1 MIRAACVAAPPEF
14 GYADNMLIA
23 VLAGIAIAVV
33 AAVLAKR
40 AAAAE
45 ATRVADR
52 AVDEARAES
61 AALIKAA
68 RFEAAGHERAMET
81 AARAEVLDARTTAD
95 DALAGAEAAAERRA
109 EALSRAQDELET
121 LEDALSQREAQV
133 AAVQREAQSRRDRA
147 QGVQRD
153 AERKLAS
160 ARGDL
165 ETRAGVGATDLI
177 AQMSRAWLEEAR
189 ARAAAAIRAIDA
201 TASDPAHDREASR
214 VMEIAAAR
222 YHHHYLTER
231 SASNL
236 RVGADL
242 VAVLLDHGAAMH
254 GALERVAGVQL
265 QVNDEQDAVR
275 LDGLDGVGKEMVRR
289 ALNKLLKKPETIDDA
304 RKDPDAWATRAREH
318 LNQEIRALGKRA
330 FQTLGLQKAHP
341 EIVELVGA
349 LNFRTSYTQNQWW
362 HALEASYLAGMMA
375 AELGLD
381 EKLARR
387 ATLMHDIGK
396 ALTHKI
402 EGSHAVIGADIARR
416 LGESE
421 TVANAIGAH
430 HADEPCNS
438 VYAYL
443 VAASDAMSGARPGAR
458 RELAEG
464 FTAKIEDLERIGLAR
479 RGVAF
484 AHAVHGGRELRVYVR
499 ERDVDDLGV
508 VELSTDIA
516 NQIAEEMTFPGQ
528 IKVTVIR
535 AFEATATAN

>member
-1 MIRAACVAAPPEF
+1 MW
-14 GYADNMLIA
+14 IA
-23 VLAGIAIAVV
+23 VLAGLVIAVV
-33 AAVLAKR
+33 TAVLAAR

-45 ATRVADR
+45 AARATRR
-52 AVDEARAES
+52 AIEEARAES
-61 AALIKAA
+61 AALLKAA
-68 RFEAAGHERAMET
+68 RLEAAASERAMET
-81 AARAEVLDARTTAD
+81 AARSEVLEARTAAED
-95 DALAGAEAAAERRA
+95 ELARAESQVDRRGEALARA
-109 EALSRAQDELET
+109 ESELAVLDDT
-121 LEDALSQREAQV
+121 LEQRDAQV
-133 AAVQREAQSRRDRA
+133 TATQRDVQSRRDRA
-147 QGVQRD
+147 QGIERD
-153 AERKLAS
+153 AERKIAG
-160 ARGDL
+160 ARAEL
-165 ETRAGVGATDLI
+165 ETRAGVRGGELI
-177 AQMSRAWLEEAR
+177 AQMSQAWRDEAR
-189 ARAAAAIRAIDA
+189 ARAAEAVRAIDA
-201 TASDPAHDREASR
+201 TAADPAHDREARR
-214 VMEIAAAR
+214 VMEIAATR
-222 YHHHYLTER
+222 YQHHYLTER

-236 RVGADL
+236 RVGPEIVALLLDNG
-242 VAVLLDHGAAMH
+242 AVLHGAI
-254 GALERVAGVQL
+254 ERVAGVQL
-265 QVNDEQDAVR
+265 QVNDEKDAIR
-275 LDGLDGVGKEMVRR
+275 LDGLDGVGKEFVRR
-289 ALNKLLKKPETIDDA
+289 VINKFMKKPESIDDA
-304 RKDPDAWATRAREH
+304 RKDPQGWATRGREH

-330 FQTLGLQKAHP
+330 FQTLGIQKAHP

-362 HALEASYLAGMMA
+362 HAVEASYLAGMMA

-416 LGESE
+416 LGEPE
-421 TVANAIGAH
+421 VVANAIGAH

-479 RGVAF
+479 RGVSH

-499 ERDVDDLGV
+499 ERDVDDLTV
-508 VELSTDIA
+508 VEMSTDIA
-516 NQIAEEMTFPGQ
+516 QQISEEMTFPGQ

-535 AFEATATAN
+535 AFEAAATAN

>member
-1 MIRAACVAAPPEF
+1 
-14 GYADNMLIA
+14 MLIA
-23 VLAGIAIAVV
+23 VLAGLVI
-33 AAVLAKR
+33 AAVTAMLAAR

-45 ATRVADR
+45 AAR
-52 AVDEARAES
+52 AARRAIDEARAES
-61 AALIKAA
+61 AALVKAA
-68 RFEAAGHERAMET
+68 RLEAAAHERAMET
-81 AARAEVLDARTTAD
+81 AARAEVLEARTTAD
-95 DALAGAEAAAERRA
+95 DALARSETLADRRREALARA
-109 EALSRAQDELET
+109 EGELGAVGDG
-121 LEDALSQREAQV
+121 LEQRDAQV
-133 AAVQREAQSRRDRA
+133 AATQGEVQSRRDRA
-147 QGVQRD
+147 QGIERD

-160 ARGDL
+160 ARTEL
-165 ETRAGVGATDLI
+165 ETRAGVRGAELS
-177 AQMSRAWLEEAR
+177 AQMSQAWLDEAR
-189 ARAAAAIRAIDA
+189 ARAAAAVRAIDA
-201 TASDPAHDREASR
+201 TAADPSHDREARR
-214 VMEIAAAR
+214 VMEIAATR
-222 YHHHYLTER
+222 YQHHYLTER

-236 RVGADL
+236 RIGPEL
-242 VAVLLDHGAAMH
+242 VAVLLDRGAALH

-265 QVNDEQDAVR
+265 QVNDEKDAIR
-275 LDGLDGVGKEMVRR
+275 LDGLDGVGKELVRR
-289 ALNKLLKKPETIDDA
+289 AINKLLKKPETIEDA
-304 RKDPDAWATRAREH
+304 RKDPEGWATRGREH

-330 FQTLGLQKAHP
+330 FQTLGIQKAHP

-362 HALEASYLAGMMA
+362 HAVEASYLAGMMA

-416 LGESE
+416 LGEPE
-421 TVANAIGAH
+421 LVANAIGAH

-479 RGVAF
+479 RGVAS

-499 ERDVDDLGV
+499 ERDVDDLTV
-508 VELSTDIA
+508 VEMSTDIA
-516 NQIAEEMTFPGQ
+516 HQIAEEMTFPGQ

>member
-1 MIRAACVAAPPEF
+1 
-14 GYADNMLIA
+14 MLTA
-23 VLAGIAIAVV
+23 VLAGLAIAVV
-33 AAVLAKR
+33 TAILAAR

-45 ATRVADR
+45 AARTARR
-52 AVDEARAES
+52 AIDEARAES
-61 AALIKAA
+61 AALVKAA
-68 RFEAAGHERAMET
+68 RLEAAAHERVMET
-81 AARAEVLDARTTAD
+81 AARAEVLEARTAAD
-95 DALAGAEAAAERRA
+95 DVIARA
-109 EALSRAQDELET
+109 EAIVDRRGEALARIESELGVLADTIEQRDAQLT
-121 LEDALSQREAQV
+121 ATQREV
-133 AAVQREAQSRRDRA
+133 QSRRDRA
-147 QGVQRD
+147 QGIERD
-153 AERKLAS
+153 AEHKTAS
-160 ARGDL
+160 AREEL
-165 ETRAGVGATDLI
+165 ETRAGVRGAELI
-177 AQMSRAWLEEAR
+177 AQMSHAWLDEAR
-189 ARAAAAIRAIDA
+189 GRAAAAIRAIDA
-201 TASDPAHDREASR
+201 TAADPAHDREARR
-214 VMEIAAAR
+214 VMEVAASR
-222 YHHHYLTER
+222 YQHHYLTER

-236 RVGADL
+236 RIGSEL
-242 VAVLLDHGAAMH
+242 VALLLDNGAALH

-265 QVNDEQDAVR
+265 QVNDEKDAIR
-275 LDGLDGVGKEMVRR
+275 LDGLDGVGKELVRR
-289 ALNKLLKKPETIDDA
+289 AIHKFMKKPELIDEA
-304 RKDPDAWATRAREH
+304 RKDPEGWAMRGREH

-330 FQTLGLQKAHP
+330 FQTLGIQKAHP

-362 HALEASYLAGMMA
+362 HAVEASYLAGMMA

-416 LGESE
+416 LGEPE
-421 TVANAIGAH
+421 VVANAIGAH

-479 RGVAF
+479 RGVAS
-484 AHAVHGGRELRVYVR
+484 AHAVHGGRELRIYVR
-499 ERDVDDLGV
+499 EREVDDLTV
-508 VELSTDIA
+508 VEMSTDIA
-516 NQIAEEMTFPGQ
+516 RQIAEEMTFPGQ

-535 AFEATATAN
+535 AFEATASAN

>member
-1 MIRAACVAAPPEF
+1 
-14 GYADNMLIA
+14 MLRGMWIA
-23 VLAGIAIAVV
+23 VLAGVVIAVV
-33 AAVLAKR
+33 TAVIARR

-45 ATRVADR
+45 AARVAR
-52 AVDEARAES
+52 KAVDEA
-61 AALIKAA
+61 
-68 RFEAAGHERAMET
+68 T
-81 AARAEVLDARTTAD
+81 
-95 DALAGAEAAAERRA
+95 AEAAAQVQAAKLAAAAHERAVDTAARTEVLEARAAADETLARA
-109 EALSRAQDELET
+109 EARAEQREGALARAQAEL
-121 LEDALSQREAQV
+121 DALDDGLEQREAQV
-133 AAVQREAQSRRDRA
+133 AATQREVQSRRDRA
-147 QGVQRD
+147 QGVERD
-153 AERKLAS
+153 AEKKLAG
-160 ARGDL
+160 ARGEL
-165 ETRAGVGATDLI
+165 ETRAGVRGAELI
-177 AQMSRAWLEEAR
+177 AQMSEAWLQDAR
-189 ARAAAAIRAIDA
+189 ARAAAAVRAIDA
-201 TASDPAHDREASR
+201 TAADPAHDREARR
-214 VMEIAAAR
+214 VMEIAATR

-236 RVGADL
+236 RIGAELVG
-242 VAVLLDHGAAMH
+242 VLLDRGGAMH
-254 GALERVAGVQL
+254 GALERVSGLQL
-265 QVNDEQDAVR
+265 LVNDEKDAVR
-275 LDGLDGVGKEMVRR
+275 LDGLDGVGKELVRR
-289 ALNKLLKKPETIDDA
+289 AINKLIKKPETLDEA
-304 RKDPDAWATRAREH
+304 RKDPDAWATKSREH
-318 LNQEIRALGKRA
+318 LHQEIRALGKRA

-362 HALEASYLAGMMA
+362 HAVEASYLAGMMA

-416 LGESE
+416 LGEPE
-421 TVANAIGAH
+421 LVANAIGAH

-464 FTAKIEDLERIGLAR
+464 FTAKIEDLERIGMAR

-499 ERDVDDLGV
+499 ERDVDDLTV
-508 VELSTDIA
+508 VEMSTDIA

>member
-1 MIRAACVAAPPEF
+1 MIVAVIAGLVIAALTAA
-14 GYADNMLIA
+14 
-23 VLAGIAIAVV
+23 LAY
-33 AAVLAKR
+33 R

-45 ATRVADR
+45 ALRHIRR
-52 AVDEARAES
+52 AVAEAEAEAQ
-61 AALIKAA
+61 AAATAA
-68 RFEAAGHERAMET
+68 QLEAAATRRAIET
-81 AARAEVLDARTTAD
+81 AARTEALEARTAAD
-95 DALAGAEAAAERRA
+95 DALVGAETAADRRSEALAQAAAELA
-109 EALSRAQDELET
+109 ATD
-121 LEDALSQREAQV
+121 DALAQREDQL
-133 AAVQREAQSRRDRA
+133 AAIQRELQSCRDRA
-147 QGVQRD
+147 SGVERD
-153 AERKLAS
+153 AHKKLET
-160 ARGDL
+160 ARGEL
-165 ETRAGVGATDLI
+165 EQRAGVGAAELI
-177 AQMSRAWLEEAR
+177 GRLGQAWLDDAR
-189 ARAAAAIRAIDA
+189 ARAAAALRAIDQSA
-201 TASDPAHDREASR
+201 ADPAHDREARR

-231 SASNL
+231 SMSNL
-236 RVGADL
+236 RIGKDL
-242 VAVLLDHGAAMH
+242 VAILLDNG
-254 GALERVAGVQL
+254 GALHAALQRVANVQL
-265 QVNDEQDAVR
+265 LVNDDQDAVR
-275 LDGLDGVGKEMVRR
+275 LDGLDGVGKEFARR
-289 ALNKLLKKPETIDDA
+289 AIGKLIKKPETIDDA
-304 RKDPDAWATRAREH
+304 RRDPDAWTAKVREH
-318 LNQEIRALGKRA
+318 LDQEIRALGKRA
-330 FQTLGLQKAHP
+330 FHTLGIQKSHP

-362 HALEASYLAGMMA
+362 HAVESSYLAGMMA

-381 EKLARR
+381 QKLARR

-416 LGESE
+416 LGEPE
-421 TVANAIGAH
+421 LVANAIGAH

-479 RGVAF
+479 RGVSH

-499 ERDVDDLGV
+499 EREIDDVAV
-508 VELSTDIA
+508 VEMTSEIA
-516 NQIAEEMTFPGQ
+516 SQISEEMTFPGQ

>member
-1 MIRAACVAAPPEF
+1 MW
-14 GYADNMLIA
+14 IA
-23 VLAGIAIAVV
+23 VLAGLAIAVV
-33 AAVLAKR
+33 TAILAKR

-45 ATRVADR
+45 AARTARR
-52 AVDEARAES
+52 AIDEAHAES

-68 RFEAAGHERAMET
+68 RLAAAAEQRAMET
-81 AARAEVLDARTTAD
+81 AARAEALEARTTAD
-95 DALAGAEAAAERRA
+95 DALAQAETLVQQRGDALGRVQAEL
-109 EALSRAQDELET
+109 EALD
-121 LEDALSQREAQV
+121 DALEQREAQV
-133 AAVQREAQSRRDRA
+133 TATQREVQSRRDRA
-147 QGVQRD
+147 QGVERD
-153 AERKLAS
+153 AERKLS
-160 ARGDL
+160 GARGEL
-165 ETRAGVGATDLI
+165 EARAGVRGAELI
-177 AQMSRAWLEEAR
+177 AQMSQAWLDDAR
-189 ARAAAAIRAIDA
+189 ARAAAAVRTIDA
-201 TASDPAHDREASR
+201 TASDPAYDREARR
-214 VMEIAAAR
+214 VMEIAATR

-236 RVGADL
+236 RIGAEL
-242 VAVLLDHGAAMH
+242 VAVLLDNGAALH
-254 GALERVAGVQL
+254 AALQQVSGVQL
-265 QVNDEQDAVR
+265 LVNDDKDAIR
-275 LDGLDGVGKEMVRR
+275 LDGLDGVGKEFVRR
-289 ALNKLLKKPETIDDA
+289 AINKLIKKPESIDDA
-304 RKDPDAWATRAREH
+304 RKDPEGWAMRGRDH

-330 FQTLGLQKAHP
+330 FQTLGIQKAHP

-362 HALEASYLAGMMA
+362 HAVEASYLAGMMA

-416 LGESE
+416 LGEAE
-421 TVANAIGAH
+421 VVANAIGAH

-438 VYAYL
+438 VYAFL

-479 RGVAF
+479 RGVAY

-499 ERDVDDLGV
+499 ERDVDDLTV
-508 VELSTDIA
+508 VEMSTDIA